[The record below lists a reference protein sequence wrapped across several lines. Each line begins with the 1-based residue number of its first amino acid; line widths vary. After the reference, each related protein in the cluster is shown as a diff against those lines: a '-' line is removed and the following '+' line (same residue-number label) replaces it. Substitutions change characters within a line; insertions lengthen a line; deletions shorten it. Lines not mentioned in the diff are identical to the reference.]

1 MKMRQY
7 KSFEINILTWDPNLY
22 KVLKKITAFH
32 DQEVSE
38 KIFFEVYDVIYESFP
53 SGIGENKYKEILAVS
68 KTFFLEACAEVNVV
82 KLSIALALSFALKQD
97 ISIFEIDRVSASLKN
112 KIRALLPEIRMSFGL
127 AEGAPYGAHKMLS
140 QCENAIIQGNYS
152 VILTIMNQLKSSS
165 YAFENIDC
173 SWGLFFRFAFFVDMS
188 FFLKYLET
196 TSYENIEIILY
207 SLRFDIKDVLEN
219 YNYSNKTY
227 PFLRGLNYL
236 FDFGDFIL
244 EQMHLFP
251 CYADL
256 LDGFIATNSHLF
268 SSVLDFLYIKNKKSF
283 NFTLGVCAAKN
294 KRNFDFYIE
303 NADFSIDSLN
313 CFSMGFMSIGQSK
326 DSFISNVSLF
336 LEKTLNKI
344 SPTHINENLGCL
356 RLLMN
361 YYSLLGTS
369 KNNYLQKLKQYSDKI
384 KELQNSWSSEDL
396 TKAWVELF
404 YCSLANYILNF
415 QYTENELLDNTSVL
429 YDKRNYLQYD
439 SNSIDL
445 MRKILLNP
453 RNIQNIE
460 LIHLQEKKTY
470 NMENALV

>member
-1 MKMRQY
+1 MMMRQY
-7 KSFEINILTWDPNLY
+7 SSSEINILSWDPNLY
-22 KVLKKITAFH
+22 KALKKITGLRN
-32 DQEVSE
+32 QELSE
-38 KIFFEVYDVIYESFP
+38 NNFFEVYDIINERFP
-53 SGIGENKYKEILAVS
+53 LGVDENKRKEILAVS
-68 KTFFLEACAEVNVV
+68 KTFFLDACAEANVV

-97 ISIFEIDRVSASLKN
+97 ISFFEIDKVSTSLKN
-112 KIRALLPEIRMSFGL
+112 KIRELLPEIRMSFGL
-127 AEGAPYGAHKMLS
+127 TEGAPHGVCQILS
-140 QCENAIIQGNYS
+140 QYKDAIVQDNYI
-152 VILTIMNQLKSSS
+152 VILSIMNRLISSS
-165 YAFENIDC
+165 HAFESIDC
-173 SWGLFFRFAFFVDMS
+173 SWRLFFRFAFFVDMS

-196 TSYENIEIILY
+196 ASYENIEIILY
-207 SLRFDIKDVLEN
+207 SLRSDIKDVLEN
-219 YNYSNKTY
+219 YNYSDKAY
-227 PFLRGLNYL
+227 PFLRGLSYL
-236 FDFGDFIL
+236 FDFGDLIL

-251 CYADL
+251 FYADL

-283 NFTLGVCAAKN
+283 NSLS
-294 KRNFDFYIE
+294 YIV
-303 NADFSIDSLN
+303 APAPLSLMGYYHSLN

-336 LEKTLNKI
+336 LEKILNKI

-404 YCSLANYILNF
+404 YCSLANYILNI

-470 NMENALV
+470 NMAKALV